1 MNSRWL
7 WLAFVSAAWLG
18 QADAF
23 AQTSSLGAQKRQA
36 ETQDPPKPEPREA
49 NQPKVNPVYQRHSWI
64 SIRPTPPKTFK
75 VNDLITVIV
84 RQRSKYEADSE
95 LETKKEWDVESE
107 LDAFIKGTAGGIGS
121 AAFRR
126 GKPNINYK
134 FASELKGEGDAERED
149 KLTTRLT
156 VKIIDIKPNGV
167 LVLEGRGLLRY
178 DDESSEIT
186 ITGMCRKEDVTPDNT
201 ILSTQ
206 IAEVEI
212 KVRSTGALRASSSRG
227 WIPKLLDWLKPL

>member
-1 MNSRWL
+1 MNMRWIL
-7 WLAFVSAAWLG
+7 IAFLSTAWVG
-18 QADAF
+18 QVDAL
-23 AQTSSLGAQKRQA
+23 AQTSSLGAKKRQA
-36 ETQDPPKPEPREA
+36 DAQNPPRPEPREA
-49 NQPKVNPVYQRHSWI
+49 TRPKVNPVYEQHSWV
-64 SIRPTPPKTFK
+64 SIRPKPPRTFK

-84 RQRSKYEADSE
+84 RQRSKYEADAE
-95 LETKKEWDVESE
+95 LETKKEWDIKSE

-134 FASELKGEGDAERED
+134 FSNELKGEGDASRED

-156 VKIIDIKPNGV
+156 VKIIDIKPNGL
-167 LVLEGRGLLRY
+167 LVLEGRGSLEF

-186 ITGMCRKEDVTPDNT
+186 LIGTCRKEDVTADNT

-206 IAEVEI
+206 IADLKI
-212 KVRSTGALRASSSRG
+212 KVDNDGALRASSSRG
-227 WIPKLLDWLKPL
+227 WILKLLDWLKPL